1 MLPAIVTGAT
11 GFVGRVLAARIPGAH
26 ALRLS
31 GADWREAC
39 DSAPLRGATIY
50 HLAARVHGASR
61 ASDAQYMH
69 DNAEKTRVLARCAA
83 AAGARAFVFLSTI
96 KVNGEETASRPFTPD
111 DAPAPEDAYARS
123 KLAAEAALAEIG
135 AESGMRV
142 VVVRSPLV
150 YAGKPQGNLAALL
163 RLADSAWPLPFAA
176 LHQPRSLVHVED
188 LCAALCACG
197 ERDAARGVYLVAH
210 TQPATVEWLVTSM
223 RRRLGRQR
231 RLFHVA
237 PRTLEALAAL
247 VGQGERARRLTRAL
261 VVDATR
267 AQRELDWGARI
278 EPAAAVREMV
288 DAYRGGGAP

>member
-11 GFVGRVLAARIPGAH
+11 GFVGRVLAARIPGAQ
-26 ALRLS
+26 ALRFS

-39 DSAPLRGATIY
+39 EAAPLRGATIY

-61 ASDAQYMH
+61 AAEAQYQH

-135 AESGMRV
+135 AETGMRV
-142 VVVRSPLV
+142 AIVRSPLV
-150 YAGKPQGNLAALL
+150 YAGKPKGNLAALL

-176 LHQPRSLVHVED
+176 LHQPRSFVHVDD
-188 LCAALCACG
+188 LCTALSACG

-210 TQPATVEWLVTSM
+210 PQPVTAEWLVTSM
-223 RRRLGRQR
+223 RRLLGRER
-231 RLFHVA
+231 RLFRVA
-237 PRTLEALAAL
+237 PGMLEALAAMA
-247 VGQGERARRLTRAL
+247 GQRERARRLTRAL

-267 AQRELDWGARI
+267 AQRELSWAARI
-278 EPAAAVREMV
+278 DPATAVREMV
-288 DAYRGGGAP
+288 DAYRGGGGA